1 MIGTR
6 AATSVF
12 LYSFSGGQEKGAH
25 MGEVKRSATTLE
37 NPSSVVAEGVEQL
50 KSKLFYLQSQNDKYF
65 FSNQANLNRIL
76 VTKMENI
83 KPELLTDSEKQLL
96 KQQIAGDKLK
106 VFLWPDKPKDVLD
119 SEQLKLVITS
129 GRNGSFM
136 KKVIEMKGEGFPRI
150 NVNTVLFLS
159 AADSERPS
167 FSDALKRKIAYE
179 QIETDKTVNLTN
191 EQRKELGKN
200 LSREIDNL
208 QDAVRR
214 LYRLVYVPS
223 KDGIKEID
231 MRIPTYGE
239 KRTLDQDVYERLRQ
253 EGEVLEKIAP
263 LVIMEKY
270 LKDKDHVKLRQ
281 IHDSMLKTPGERRVV
296 NPSTLEEGIR
306 LGVKQGFF
314 GLGEMQED
322 GSINCRF
329 FREEPTVSFS
339 DSEVLIKDSVCLA
352 QRQMPQPTAEPAPT
366 AGEAGVKWSRPS
378 EISAKLMSELE
389 LKFKVPRGKISQIM
403 GVMNYLQS
411 KFQSLEMEIRAR
423 EGSLSE
429 DDYANKIREA
439 LKQLGIEIEET

>member
-1 MIGTR
+1 
-6 AATSVF
+6 
-12 LYSFSGGQEKGAH
+12 
-25 MGEVKRSATTLE
+25 
-37 NPSSVVAEGVEQL
+37 
-50 KSKLFYLQSQNDKYF
+50 
-65 FSNQANLNRIL
+65 
-76 VTKMENI
+76 
-83 KPELLTDSEKQLL
+83 
-96 KQQIAGDKLK
+96 
-106 VFLWPDKPKDVLD
+106 
-119 SEQLKLVITS
+119 
-129 GRNGSFM
+129 
-136 KKVIEMKGEGFPRI
+136 
-150 NVNTVLFLS
+150 VNTVLFLS